1 MYDVDVEFTNNQG
14 ERDIRMVK
22 VQQKISG
29 SFRAMKG
36 AHIHARVK
44 SYLSTCS
51 KNGLGTREALELL
64 FNNELPDIIT
74 QAVTPTE

>member
-1 MYDVDVEFTNNQG
+1 
-14 ERDIRMVK
+14 
-22 VQQKISG
+22 
-29 SFRAMKG
+29 MKG

-64 FNNELPDIIT
+64 FNNELPDFIT
-74 QAVTPTE
+74 HAVTPIE